1 MASEKRPSTEL
12 VVYERV
18 LCLECGFVYAKPTR
32 GGTMSEN
39 PGCPRCGYVG
49 WITVH
54 SGGDAST
61 ERPGA
66 SGRARK
72 VG

>member
-18 LCLECGFVYAKPTR
+18 LCLECGFVYAKPAK
-32 GGTMSEN
+32 GGTTREN

-49 WITVH
+49 WIAVH
-54 SGGDAST
+54 ASGGAST
-61 ERPGA
+61 QPGGQ
-66 SGRARK
+66 GRIRK